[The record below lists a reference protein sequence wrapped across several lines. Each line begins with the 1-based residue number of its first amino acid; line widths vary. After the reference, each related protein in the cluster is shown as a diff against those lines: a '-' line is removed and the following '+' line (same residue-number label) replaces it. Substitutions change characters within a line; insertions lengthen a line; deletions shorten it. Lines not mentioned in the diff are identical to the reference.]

1 MRGEHEQ
8 NDEQNTRRT
17 RGEYVR
23 EKTNDYIGS
32 GFWCGFGESGEAQDT
47 FGESCPYTN
56 NLVVLHSQI
65 EGPVMVSPYPFFLI
79 FLNKIRIINI

>member
-1 MRGEHEQ
+1 MGGEPRG
-8 NDEQNTRRT
+8 DSRGI

-32 GFWCGFGESGEAQDT
+32 GFWCGFGEFGEARDT
-47 FGESCPYTN
+47 FQETCPYTSN
-56 NLVVLHSQI
+56 SWVLHSQT

-79 FLNKIRIINI
+79 FLNTIRIINI